1 MLVNL
6 KIQKFENFD
15 SLSENMDHRTV
26 EAIVKYIKH
35 PGIIVIASEFTKTFF
50 YFNAITIEDGLKE
63 ISMLDT

>member
-1 MLVNL
+1 
-6 KIQKFENFD
+6 
-15 SLSENMDHRTV
+15 MDHRTV

-50 YFNAITIEDGLKE
+50 YFNVITIEDGLKE